1 MTDEKWTVYGKKA
14 DFLGLSKK
22 YGIDKVTAR
31 ILINRGV
38 EEEEFNDFLHPS
50 LKNLYSPNLLMDLTG
65 GTDLTKRYIDEGRHI
80 RIIGDYDCDG
90 INSTYILASAIESLG
105 GNVSYDIPDRIIDG
119 YGLNERLVD
128 EALSDKVDLIITCDN
143 GIAAY
148 DAIKKAIDS
157 GIKVIVTDH
166 HEVPFEEDENGVRR
180 EILPPADFVINPHR
194 EGDKYPFKSI
204 CGAVVAWK
212 FVTDL
217 FDKYNI
223 KEKSMDYLENAA
235 FATECDVMPLFDEN
249 RIILSEGLKA
259 MEHTKNPGLRALLN
273 EAGISG
279 RKLRA
284 YDLGFILGPCFN
296 ATGRIDTAKKAIS
309 LLFENDKEKAEII
322 AKEIHLMN
330 EERKSMTE
338 SGKKKA
344 EEMLSDI
351 DIEKN
356 PVIILY
362 IPGLHESLCGL
373 VAGKIKEE
381 YYHPTFVLTDGEDG
395 LKGSGRSIE
404 NYSMFEKMSEVKEL
418 FTKYGGHPMAA
429 GLTIPKENLEEFIKR
444 MNENASLSKYDLQ
457 KKIKIDVP
465 MPLAYLYSHTNVIDE
480 IECLAPFGN
489 GNETPLFAEKD
500 VKVKR
505 IFTIGKTERKFFKI
519 LFAIG
524 NNQTVEGL
532 YFGDSEKFKEYYIN
546 KFSEAEWNNALT
558 NKPNAIFMT
567 IAYQPEWNEYN
578 GKKTLEVKISHFK

>member
-1 MTDEKWTVYGKKA
+1 M
-14 DFLGLSKK
+14 
-22 YGIDKVTAR
+22 
-31 ILINRGV
+31 
-38 EEEEFNDFLHPS
+38 
-50 LKNLYSPNLLMDLTG
+50 
-65 GTDLTKRYIDEGRHI
+65 
-80 RIIGDYDCDG
+80 
-90 INSTYILASAIESLG
+90 
-105 GNVSYDIPDRIIDG
+105 
-119 YGLNERLVD
+119 
-128 EALSDKVDLIITCDN
+128 
-143 GIAAY
+143 
-148 DAIKKAIDS
+148 
-157 GIKVIVTDH
+157 
-166 HEVPFEEDENGVRR
+166 
-180 EILPPADFVINPHR
+180 
-194 EGDKYPFKSI
+194 
-204 CGAVVAWK
+204 
-212 FVTDL
+212 
-217 FDKYNI
+217 
-223 KEKSMDYLENAA
+223 
-235 FATECDVMPLFDEN
+235 
-249 RIILSEGLKA
+249 
-259 MEHTKNPGLRALLN
+259 
-273 EAGISG
+273 
-279 RKLRA
+279 
-284 YDLGFILGPCFN
+284 
-296 ATGRIDTAKKAIS
+296 
-309 LLFENDKEKAEII
+309 
-322 AKEIHLMN
+322 
-330 EERKSMTE
+330 
-338 SGKKKA
+338 
-344 EEMLSDI
+344 
-351 DIEKN
+351 
-356 PVIILY
+356 
-362 IPGLHESLCGL
+362 
-373 VAGKIKEE
+373 
-381 YYHPTFVLTDGEDG
+381 LTDGEDG